1 MNKRHT
7 EYIALYLFVFGAILL
22 FGVMARKFVLV
33 KGYDEFS
40 SAVAFFAT
48 VIVLSA
54 LYISLQMTLNELL
67 LPRMEKFLMRF
78 PTFQKLEKMTVATD
92 VPTIAAEPIE
102 KVAVV
107 ETTPQPSEYEVLRA
121 NAITEQKRASQAK
134 LERVL
139 DYTKQALVA
148 YMSEA
153 ELNRLCGY
161 ITEYSL
167 GDTPREVS
175 PVKVDSALK
184 SIDLMHFGWN
194 IGKAFGKKRIHTATF
209 IKRVFAHSLRDIEVS
224 TIERKMSHTE
234 SECRI
239 ILDNKIGYIL

>member
-1 MNKRHT
+1 M
-7 EYIALYLFVFGAILL
+7 
-22 FGVMARKFVLV
+22 
-33 KGYDEFS
+33 
-40 SAVAFFAT
+40 
-48 VIVLSA
+48 LSA

-67 LPRMEKFLMRF
+67 LPRLEKFLMRF
-78 PTFQKLEKMTVATD
+78 PAFQKLEKVAVATD
-92 VPTIAAEPIE
+92 VPTFKTEPIVE
-102 KVAVV
+102 VAVV

-121 NAITEQKRASQAK
+121 NAIAEQERASQER

-139 DYTKQALVA
+139 DYTKQTMVA

-153 ELNRLCGY
+153 ELDRLCGY

-175 PVKVDSALK
+175 PVSVDSTLK

-194 IGKAFGKKRIHTATF
+194 IGKAFGKKRINTATF
-209 IKRVFAHSLRDIEVS
+209 IKRVFAHVLRDLEVS

-239 ILDNKIGYIL
+239 KLDGDIIS